1 MVMKYEL
8 KNGVAIIKKK
18 DVQEVGEYLKKVTD
32 KNGGELT
39 PELIVNE
46 SKSKKSVLH
55 QYFEWDNVKAGEK
68 FRKHQARLIIGAVVE
83 VVHSNGTS
91 KNMRSWFSVNNEKGD
106 KVYVTLQTVIKTPS
120 YAQQMIRDAQQY
132 IKYLNDVLEMFYEHL

>member
-1 MVMKYEL
+1 MVKKYEL
-8 KNGVAIIKKK
+8 KNGVAIIKKQ

-46 SKSKKSVLH
+46 SKSEKSVLH

-68 FRKHQARLIIGAVVE
+68 FRKHQARLIIGGVVE
-83 VVHSNGTS
+83 VVHSKGTS
-91 KNMRSWFSVNNEKGD
+91 KNMRSWFSVKNEKGNQ
-106 KVYVTLQTVIKTPS
+106 VYVTLQTVIKTPS